1 MLKTKDTVLEIDN
14 IVKEFPVGKNGKMT
28 ACNKVSLCFEKGK
41 TLGIIGESGCGK
53 STLLSILAGFECYES
68 GNIPEEESRGV
79 VFQSP
84 ALFPWLTVKG
94 NVEYGLKRKGIPKG
108 ERKEQVETFLKMV
121 QLEDY
126 AKYYPRELSGGM
138 QQRAALARTLV
149 LRPEMLLMDEPFS
162 ALDPKL
168 RIQMQQLTLELWKE
182 LKQTIFIVTHDVE
195 EAVMVADIIYLMGES
210 PQGVRRKVEVSWVKK
225 EENRNTKEFFE
236 LKNSLLNT

>member
-1 MLKTKDTVLEIDN
+1 MKDNVYRIEHLNKSFENT
-14 IVKEFPVGKNGKMT
+14 NGEQIQVFDDLSMDI
-28 ACNKVSLCFEKGK
+28 EKGK
-41 TLGIIGESGCGK
+41 ITAVLGPIGCGK